1 LNIDQRNRKLNQY
14 IYKRNVEI
22 DSEDDAKYLP
32 STVLEK
38 VYENTQDYT
47 PVEFELEGIDSVIYA
62 SDMKMTNIRL
72 FSEIIPISEHNKI
85 LNQYIIADDSK
96 YLVFA
101 DNASTKIVLPYFPY
115 Q

>member
-1 LNIDQRNRKLNQY
+1 MF
-14 IYKRNVEI
+14 
-22 DSEDDAKYLP
+22 
-32 STVLEK
+32 T
-38 VYENTQDYT
+38 NTQDYT
-47 PVEFELEGIDSVIYA
+47 PVDFELVGIDSLIYA
-62 SDMKMTNIRL
+62 SDMKVTNIRL
-72 FSEIIPISEHNKI
+72 FSEVIPVTEHNKI